1 MRIKSLFGFGQARD
15 KPVDKAAD
23 AGYSFLFGRTTS
35 GKPVN
40 ERTAMQTT
48 AVYACVRILA
58 EAVAS
63 LPLHVYEYQDD
74 GGKKLV
80 HDHPLYYLLHD
91 EPNPEMTSFVF
102 RETLMSHLLI
112 WGNAYA
118 QIIRNGAG
126 RVLGLYPLLPDKM
139 EVQWDDK
146 GNIYYVYSR
155 NSDENP
161 TFKEYGNIKLKA
173 EDVLHIPGLGF
184 DGLIGY
190 SPIAMA
196 KNAVGMTLACEE
208 YGASFFANGA
218 NPGGVLEHPGVLKD
232 PSKVRESW
240 NSVYRGVS
248 NAHKIA
254 VLEEGMKY
262 QQIGIPPEEAQFL
275 ETRKFQINEIAR
287 LYRIPPH
294 MVGDLDKSSFSNIEQ
309 QSLEFV
315 KYTLDP
321 WVIRWEQSLQRSL
334 LLPGEKGKYFI
345 KLNVDGLLRG
355 DYQSRMNGYAVGR
368 QNGWFSANDIREMEN
383 MNPIPDEEGGNLYL
397 INGAM
402 TKLADAGAF
411 AKTDTG
417 QQNAPAQE
425 NSGKRGKR

>member
-139 EVQWDDK
+139 EVQRDDK

-161 TFKEYGNIKLKA
+161 MFKEYGNIKLKA

-368 QNGWFSANDIREMEN
+368 QNGWFSANDIREMED

>member
-1 MRIKSLFGFGQARD
+1 MGIKSLFGFGQARD

-118 QIIRNGAG
+118 QIIRDGAG

-139 EVQWDDK
+139 DVQRDDR

-161 TFKEYGNIKLKA
+161 MFKEYGDIRLKA

-184 DGLIGY
+184 DGLVGY

-196 KNAVGMTLACEE
+196 KNAIGLSIAAEE
-208 YGASFFANGA
+208 YGSSFFSNSGT
-218 NPGGVLEHPGVLKD
+218 PSGVLEHPGVLKE
-232 PSKVRESW
+232 PEKVRDAW
-240 NSVYRGVS
+240 NDAYGGSS
-248 NAHKIA
+248 NAHKVA
-254 VLEEGMKY
+254 VLEEGMKFNP
-262 QQIGIPPEEAQFL
+262 ISINPHEAQFL
-275 ETRKFQINEIAR
+275 ETRKFQVNEIC
-287 LYRIPPH
+287 RIFRVPPH
-294 MVGDLDKSSFSNIEQ
+294 MIADLEKSSFNNIEQ
-309 QSLEFV
+309 QSLDFVTNTIRPWLVRIEQTIFQQLLTEEEQKKYFV
-315 KYTLDP
+315 K
-321 WVIRWEQSLQRSL
+321 
-334 LLPGEKGKYFI
+334 F
-345 KLNVDGLLRG
+345 NVDGLLRG
-355 DYQSRMNGYAVGR
+355 DFKSRMSGYAIGR
-368 QNGWFSANDIREMEN
+368 QNGWYSANDIRELEDMNKIPKELGGDRYLCNGN
-383 MNPIPDEEGGNLYL
+383 MVDINNAGNY
-397 INGAM
+397 
-402 TKLADAGAF
+402 
-411 AKTDTG
+411 
-417 QQNAPAQE
+417 
-425 NSGKRGKR
+425 NSGGESENE